1 VRLFGQLAVVVLLAM
16 PVMPPSLALVGSEP
30 GDRCA
35 EKGQQLTTASGTL
48 ECRRTWFRG
57 LRWRVVESQPTTT
70 TTKKALSCASGGACR
85 LGDTGPGGGIVFY
98 VGSSTFAS
106 LGSDCATACRY
117 LEAAP
122 SPRRW
127 LGDVDLAWT
136 PSLKSRTTGAVGTSI
151 GSGYQNTARL
161 FNQYVQE
168 DAPLAA
174 TYALRYSNRGKTD
187 WHLPSRDELVEL
199 FLRSDLVGDLSYDVY
214 WSSTEDDYWRAI
226 NMDFTKYRNESGT
239 SWSSYKWNEY
249 LVRPVRAF

>member
-1 VRLFGQLAVVVLLAM
+1 MRLFGHLVAVVLLAM
-16 PVMPPSLALVGSEP
+16 PVTPPSLALAGSEP
-30 GDRCA
+30 GDRCT

-57 LRWRVVESQPTTT
+57 LRWRVVESRTTT
-70 TTKKALSCASGGACR
+70 TTVKKALSCASGGACR

-98 VGSSTFAS
+98 VASSTFAS
-106 LGSDCATACRY
+106 AGSDCATTCRY

-127 LGDVDLAWT
+127 LGDVDLAWS
-136 PSLKSRTTGAVGTSI
+136 PPLKIRTTGAGGTSI

-161 FNQYVQE
+161 FNQYVGE
-168 DAPLAA
+168 DVSLAA
-174 TYALRYSNRGKTD
+174 VYAFRYSNRGKTD

-199 FLRSDLVGDLSYDVY
+199 FLRSYLVGDLRYGVY
-214 WSSTEDDYWRAI
+214 WSSTEDDYHWAVT
-226 NMDFTKYRNESGT
+226 MDFDKNRNTSGT
-239 SWSSYKWNEY
+239 TSFGYKWNEY